1 MDTQKFYEEERRLSY
16 NPSELTN
23 YAPIGWK
30 KLFAFDDR
38 FVVVAKKLG
47 ELIEKK
53 RANIGTGLQTRSGAM
68 NKIKILD
75 IAIGDGVY
83 ERMLPKELLDQCEI
97 YAIDISKTQLNRVK
111 DIIKEGKI
119 VDLNSEQLPYK
130 DNTFDIVIVSELLE
144 HVFYPDKVL
153 IEAIRVLKKDGRFL
167 LTYPNSG
174 ALQLRLSLFFTGG
187 SPLLNYP
194 GNKEHIRYFRRK
206 DIIEMI
212 GKAKV
217 VEYRGLGSLLF
228 AKWNF
233 PFRFPVLRLKQ
244 VFWNRFLPNWSL
256 GNLMVL
262 KK

>member
-16 NPSELTN
+16 NPSELSH
-23 YAPIGWK
+23 YSPIGWK

-38 FVVVAKKLG
+38 FVTVAKKLE
-47 ELIEKK
+47 ELI
-53 RANIGTGLQTRSGAM
+53 N
-68 NKIKILD
+68 NKQKTINKGIKIRLLD
-75 IAIGDGVY
+75 IAVGDGVY
-83 ERMLPKELLDQCEI
+83 ERMLPKELLDRCDV

-119 VDLNSEQLPYK
+119 VDLNSEKLPYK

-153 IEAIRVLKKDGRFL
+153 DEAIRTLKKDGSFL

-174 ALQLRLSLFFTGG
+174 ALQLRLSLLFSGA

-194 GNKEHIRYFRRK
+194 GNKEHIRYFKKK
-206 DIIEMI
+206 DIQNMI
-212 GKAKV
+212 GDAKII
-217 VEYRGLGSLLF
+217 EYTGLGSYLF

-233 PFRFPVLRLKQ
+233 PLRIPMLRIKQ
-244 VFWNRFLPNWSL
+244 LLGNKFLPNLAL
-256 GNLMVL
+256 GNLMVI

>member
-1 MDTQKFYEEERRLSY
+1 MDTQTFYEAERRLSY
-16 NPSELTN
+16 NPAELSHFS
-23 YAPIGWK
+23 PQGWK

-38 FVVVAKKLG
+38 FVTVSKKLG
-47 ELIEKK
+47 ELIEKSHGQVK
-53 RANIGTGLQTRSGAM
+53 L
-68 NKIKILD
+68 LD

-83 ERMLPKELLDQCEI
+83 ERMLPSAIREKCEI
-97 YAIDISKTQLNRVK
+97 YGVDISKTQLSRVK

-119 VDLNSEQLPYK
+119 VDLNSEKLPYK

-153 IEAIRVLKKDGRFL
+153 LEAVRVLKKGGFFL

-174 ALQLRLSLFFTGG
+174 ALQLRMSLLLTGA

-194 GNKEHIRYFRRK
+194 GNKEHIRFFK
-206 DIIEMI
+206 KSDILGMVK
-212 GKAKV
+212 GNAKL
-217 VEYRGLGSLLF
+217 VEYTGLGSMLF

-233 PFRFPVLRLKQ
+233 PIRLPVLRIKQ
-244 VFWNRFLPNWSL
+244 ILWNKLFPNFAL
-256 GNLMVL
+256 GNMMVF